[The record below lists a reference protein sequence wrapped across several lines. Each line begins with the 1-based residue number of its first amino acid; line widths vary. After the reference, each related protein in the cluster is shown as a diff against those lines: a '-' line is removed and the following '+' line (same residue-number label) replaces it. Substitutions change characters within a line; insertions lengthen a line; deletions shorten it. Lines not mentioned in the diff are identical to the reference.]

1 MILQTKTIALS
12 EVENDRF
19 YLAIQGVLS
28 FFGFGSCGKWLCFLP
43 APDELRG
50 GHPDRS
56 HDPDVGDM
64 AITAIELVVLG
75 YLQVARQ
82 PPSPSSLVE
91 FSIDR

>member
-1 MILQTKTIALS
+1 MVLALLT
-12 EVENDRF
+12 E
-19 YLAIQGVLS
+19 GVLS

-43 APDELRG
+43 PPDELRG

-64 AITAIELVVLG
+64 AITAIERVVLW

-82 PPSPSSLVE
+82 PPSSPSLVE
-91 FSIDR
+91 VSIDR

>member
-1 MILQTKTIALS
+1 MVGRPLVYGEQTIALS

-19 YLAIQGVLS
+19 RLA
-28 FFGFGSCGKWLCFLP
+28 FFGLGLGCGKWLCFLP

-82 PPSPSSLVE
+82 TPSPTRLVKV
-91 FSIDR
+91 SIDR